1 MIFFKML
8 SEHMAV
14 LWTLVFGLWTKSSTR
29 NPSSSN
35 RVLLSGT
42 VCGAL
47 ILIALT
53 VVLPETPPSA
63 EAVGLMPVSDFV
75 MIDPDL
81 ILAPDPGKLG
91 NSPLALRALALADNP
106 KVKVQLEH
114 LLIDKRDNILDS
126 LALSTRYIP
135 HIVPILEKYDLP
147 PELVYLCIIESG
159 YQQSARSH
167 AGAVGMW
174 QMTFRNLRMAPA
186 QAATKRS
193 LIVKPFCLLMTLIS
207 SREKVL

>member
-1 MIFFKML
+1 MNIFKLLIENMR
-8 SEHMAV
+8 S
-14 LWTLVFGLWTKSSTR
+14 LWTMDSGFRTGRIAR

-35 RVLLSGT
+35 RVLFSGT

-47 ILIALT
+47 VLIALT
-53 VVLPETPPSA
+53 SLLPETPPSA

-114 LLIDKRDNILDS
+114 LLIDKRDIILDA

-135 HIVPILEKYDLP
+135 HIAPILEKYNLP
-147 PELVYLCIIESG
+147 PETNNRPEAMP
-159 YQQSARSH
+159 ARWVC
-167 AGAVGMW
+167 G
-174 QMTFRNLRMAPA
+174 R
-186 QAATKRS
+186 
-193 LIVKPFCLLMTLIS
+193 
-207 SREKVL
+207 